1 MNEAQRDRLM
11 ARLIRSAIQYE
22 PDLIF
27 DLISTRI
34 NRRSWTIEEAKTM
47 NQLIDASDRTVSQF
61 VEELL

>member
-34 NRRSWTIEEAKTM
+34 NRRSWTIEEAKAM

>member
-34 NRRSWTIEEAKTM
+34 NRKSWTIQEAKTM